1 MTTRNLTILLT
12 PQFPPACCGVGDF
25 TAHLARAMREGGDD
39 VLVLTQPGAGP
50 RPADIPAL
58 ELPLRGWR
66 SLPGVLRAI
75 RSRAASHVQLEYS
88 NYGWGRWGFSFAV
101 NALAFALRLRG
112 HRLTLGLHELYLPLT
127 AQPFALLCGLIQRA
141 HFALLFLAAGSIE
154 TNTPQRVRRV
164 QRWLPWRPHTVRFRP
179 TPSNIPVTTLPAATV
194 ESLRRERGAAA
205 DSLVIATFGSF
216 HPAKNYEA
224 VIEAALQLRARL
236 PVHLWLLGDPQ
247 SSVRYVAALR
257 RKAAPLGDAAF
268 WPGQAPAEQ
277 VSAWLQAA
285 DIFVLPQSDGHLT
298 RSGAFMAAAAH
309 GLPVVAV
316 RNDPEQMDFRHREHV
331 YLVDR
336 GSSEAFAAA
345 LLELAQDRPLRS
357 RLGANLRD
365 LYFSRFDWMPL
376 LRAGREASSVRQT
389 AAGTVASPAAG
400 SKG

>member
-1 MTTRNLTILLT
+1 MRRLLIT
-12 PQFPPACCGVGDF
+12 PRFPPQCCGVGDF
-25 TAHLARAMREGGDD
+25 TAQLARSLQAQGEA
-39 VLVLTQPGAGP
+39 VLVLTEPGAGP
-50 RPADIPAL
+50 RPADIPVR

-66 SLPGVLRAI
+66 NLPGVLRAI
-75 RSRAASHVQLEYS
+75 RSQPASQVQLEYS

-127 AQPFALLCGLIQRA
+127 ARPLGLLCGLIQRA
-141 HFALLFLAAGSIE
+141 HFVLLFLAASSIE

-164 QRWLPWRPHTVRFRP
+164 QRWLPWRANSVRFRP
-179 TPSNIPVTTLPAATV
+179 TPSNISVTTLAREQI
-194 ESLRRERGAAA
+194 ESLRRARGATAE
-205 DSLVIATFGSF
+205 SLVIATFGSF

-224 VIEAALQLRARL
+224 VIDATLQLRAQL
-236 PVHLWLLGDPQ
+236 PVQVWLLGNPQ
-247 SSVRYVAALR
+247 SSAHYVAALR
-257 RKAAPLGDAAF
+257 RRAVPLGDAAF
-268 WPGQAPAEQ
+268 WPGLACAEQ
-277 VSAWLQAA
+277 VSGWLQAA

-316 RNDPEQMDFRHREHV
+316 RNQAEQIDFRHREHI

-345 LLELAQDRPLRS
+345 ILELAQDRPLRS

-365 LYFSRFDWMPL
+365 LYFSRFDWMQL
-376 LRAGREASSVRQT
+376 LRANRAASPAREA